1 MKLWK
6 RALGIGLCG
15 ALSASLLA
23 GCSADF
29 GSSDSAD
36 SEAGSYVE
44 TDYGV
49 PALEGDAA
57 DEDSRG
63 YMEAMTFLP
72 EENLVRVLM
81 SDDSDLGHSVLDS
94 ADGGRTW
101 TESAFDIS
109 ALESVVIKYDAADG
123 DENSGKYGYLS
134 QAAFDSEG
142 DLFFTYVASEWT
154 MSGDTEIVDSTTSY
168 YLLTA
173 DGVLTEIHMEIPD
186 IPSTS
191 HEEYIA
197 EESSES
203 DVTPADEGAAFSDAD
218 EVDSETSDEGKT
230 EADSVTSDEDDA
242 ETGTDSSDEGETET
256 GTDSSDEGETEI
268 GTDSSD
274 EVSDDDSVTISS
286 GSAEDDEEEYND
298 INSLLLRDSENLYV
312 QDLNGS
318 IIHISLSDGSVA
330 GMINDFDWINWMMLS
345 GDRLLVFATDSV
357 CEYDTGTDKQTAK
370 HEALYDIFDSNSSF
384 TAVGSVEDDAV
395 IYYACMDGIFSYD
408 LDTDTAAQVMDG
420 NATSLNSANCG
431 MDYFMETNDGSFLVW
446 HTDYLTDTME
456 STLLNF
462 SYSADAVADYTAEL
476 TIYVLANDNY
486 SLDTMV
492 SLYKKEH
499 PDVKVTI
506 EYGYSDDD
514 AATASDAL
522 RTLNTE
528 IMAGNGPDLILLD
541 GMDVDTYVE
550 NGLLLDLSETVQ
562 PMIDSGALFPNIA
575 GTYTED
581 DGAIYA
587 VPLTFSVPALV
598 GETEIVNEIN
608 SLSDYAAAVEAYA
621 ASEESAD
628 IPFMESYDLMDLIG
642 TMMFVNAG
650 TWFAEDE
657 TLDEENLTEYLTE
670 MKKLY
675 RAVYATL
682 PEDDREYYDEEISS
696 YLEDM
701 GDTSSIS
708 DFGWIDPAGEVM
720 SIMVGSSKI
729 ELGNLSY
736 DNGLEYITSAQRA
749 GEDITWK
756 LMPGTMENVYVPS
769 MTIGINSKS
778 EQQEAAVVLLSYL
791 LSDDGQEDAL
801 NYTDGYPVNT
811 SAFDAMMTDPNLD
824 QEGYE
829 PGTSTA
835 SMGIVEED
843 GRETDLDLYW
853 PSDEQIEEFKGIING
868 LDTPAYTNDTVL
880 TTILTDCYACVT
892 GDEVSVEDAIA
903 QVVQDLSIYLAE

>member
-1 MKLWK
+1 MKLQK
-6 RALGIGLCG
+6 RVLCAGLTG
-15 ALSASLLA
+15 VLAASLLA
-23 GCSADF
+23 GCSAEF
-29 GSSDSAD
+29 GNTDSAD
-36 SEAGSYVE
+36 SEVGAYVE

-49 PALEGDAA
+49 PALEGDAV
-57 DEDSRG
+57 DEASSG
-63 YMEAMTFLP
+63 YIEAMTFLP

-81 SDDSDLGHSVLDS
+81 SDDSDLGYSALDS

-101 TESAFDIS
+101 TESALDIS
-109 ALESVVIKYDAADG
+109 ALESVIVKYDAADG

-134 QAAFDSEG
+134 YAAFDSEG
-142 DLFFTYVASEWT
+142 DLFFTYVSSEWT

-173 DGVLTEIHMEIPD
+173 DGVLTEIPMEIPG

-191 HEEYIA
+191 HEEFIA
-197 EESSES
+197 EESLES
-203 DVTPADEGAAFSDAD
+203 DATSEDDAGDAD
-218 EVDSETSDEGKT
+218 EETASSDTDET
-230 EADSVTSDEDDA
+230 EADSDTS
-242 ETGTDSSDEGETET
+242 
-256 GTDSSDEGETEI
+256 
-268 GTDSSD
+268 
-274 EVSDDDSVTISS
+274 DDSVTISS
-286 GSAEDDEEEYND
+286 GSAEEDEEEYND
-298 INSLLLRDSENLYV
+298 INNLLLLDAENLFV
-312 QDLNGS
+312 QDFNGS
-318 IIHISLSDGSVA
+318 ITHISLSDGSVA
-330 GMINDFDWINWMMLS
+330 GTIDDFDWVNWIMLS
-345 GDRLLVFATDSV
+345 GDRLLVFAADSV
-357 CEYDTGTDKQTAK
+357 CEYDTKTDTQTAT

-384 TAVGSVEDDAV
+384 IAVGSVEDDAV

-408 LDTDTAAQVMDG
+408 LGTDTSAQVMDG

-431 MDYFMETNDGSFLVW
+431 MDHFMETNDGSFLVW
-446 HTDYLTDTME
+446 YTDYLTDTID
-456 STLLNF
+456 STLLNY
-462 SYSADAVADYTAEL
+462 SYSADAAVDYTAEL
-476 TIYVLANDNY
+476 TIYVLADDNY

-499 PDVKVTI
+499 PDVMVTI

-514 AATASDAL
+514 AVTASDAL

-581 DGAIYA
+581 DGAIYV
-587 VPLTFSVPALV
+587 VPLTFSVPAIV
-598 GETEIVNEIN
+598 GETGIVNEIN
-608 SLSDYAAAVEAYA
+608 SLSDYAAAAEAYA

-628 IPFMESYDLMDLIG
+628 IPFMDSYDLMDLIG

-650 TWFAEDE
+650 TWFAEDG

-675 RAVYATL
+675 QAVYATL
-682 PEDDREYYDEEISS
+682 PEEDREYYDKEISS
-696 YLEDM
+696 YLENM
-701 GDTSSIS
+701 GDTLSFS

-720 SIMVGSSKI
+720 SIMVGSSRI

-749 GEDITWK
+749 GENITYK

-769 MTIGINSKS
+769 LTIGINSKS
-778 EQQEAAVVLLSYL
+778 EQQEAAIELLSYL

-853 PSDEQIEEFKGIING
+853 PSDEQIEEFKEIING

-892 GDEVSVEDAIA
+892 GDEVSVEDAVA